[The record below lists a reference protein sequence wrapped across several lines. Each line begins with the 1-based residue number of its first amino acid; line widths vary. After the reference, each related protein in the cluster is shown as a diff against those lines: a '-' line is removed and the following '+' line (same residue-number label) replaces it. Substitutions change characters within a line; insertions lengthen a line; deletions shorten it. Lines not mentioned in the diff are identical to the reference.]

1 MRANMR
7 RRAAGVTAAAMM
19 FTSMGVGVNAQEG
32 TAVNENSFT
41 FTAENVTAANA
52 EGNGFKIEGT
62 ALTISEA
69 GTYTVSGQCAKGS
82 IKIKKGTKDVVLV
95 LDGIELT
102 ATDSAALTIGKEA
115 DVQVLVKGEN
125 TLRDGEDPADEESTD
140 AETQEAFE
148 GAAVKVKNGAKAVFT
163 GTGTLTADGSA
174 CKNGIKGAAT
184 AAVIVGQGEDDGLTL
199 KVDAAKNALASDGS
213 VEIKGGKVELNAKG
227 DALKASPE
235 DDDKD
240 SAGTVAISGG
250 EVIINGGEDGI
261 QADGGFTM
269 TGGIVDIVAAGGHT
283 KTAESGGKGIKSDK
297 AVTISGGEVYIDAA
311 DDGIHVNG
319 TAGDEKLAITG
330 GKVKVRAADDGL
342 KSDYYLVIGTEDGQG
357 QPLVD
362 VSYAYEGIEGAVI
375 DLYSGT
381 GSVMASDDGMNAANS
396 SLSDYKFAINIFGGK
411 WFVNANGDGLDSNG
425 DLNIKGGETQVFGTP
440 GGGNASLDYGDM
452 GSQFNVS
459 GGWVVGIGDGGMA
472 VAPTSGNYLM
482 FGSKGGN
489 GQGQPPQD
497 GNGQGQP
504 PQGGNGQGQP
514 SQGGNGQG
522 QPPQGGNGQE
532 QPPQGGNGQGQ
543 PPQGNSSVNIK
554 EGTKIEIKDGSGK
567 VIYSAEGVK
576 NANSVIY
583 ASADLKEGE
592 SYTLV
597 LDGEDAETVKA
608 EAGTEQQGGNMMPPS
623 PGGKPGDRPSGDGD
637 TTPGEDGPFGNMMS
651 GDVNSDG
658 KVDVT
663 DIALVASH
671 IKGIKALDQF
681 GSMMADVDRNFSVD
695 VTDIAMIASH
705 IKGIKALDNTM
716 PSPPSEGDEGN
727 AEVPTGKLPEGF
739 GIPDR
744 K

>member
-1 MRANMR
+1 MR

-148 GAAVKVKNGAKAVFT
+148 GAAVKVKSGAKAVFT

-235 DDDKD
+235 ENDKD

-283 KTAESGGKGIKSDK
+283 KTVESGGKGIKSDK

-319 TAGDEKLAITG
+319 TVGDEKLAITG

-362 VSYAYEGIEGAVI
+362 VSYAHEGIEGAVI

-381 GSVMASDDGMNAANS
+381 GSVMSSDDGMNAANS
-396 SLSDYKFAINIFGGK
+396 DLEDYKFAINIFGGK

-440 GGGNASLDYGDM
+440 GGGNASLDYGDF

-482 FGSKGGN
+482 FGSKGGFGGPGGPGGPGMPPQGGN
-489 GQGQPPQD
+489 RQGQPPQG

-514 SQGGNGQG
+514 
-522 QPPQGGNGQE
+522 
-532 QPPQGGNGQGQ
+532 PQGGNGQGQ
-543 PPQGNSSVNIK
+543 SGKDDDQGTAISIVK
-554 EGTKIEIKDGSGK
+554 GTKIEIKDAAGK
-567 VIYSAEGVK
+567 TVYSANGFK
-576 NANSVIY
+576 DANHIVY
-583 ASADLKEGE
+583 ASSELKEGE
-592 SYTLV
+592 KYTLY
-597 LDGEDAETVKA
+597 LDGKEAADTEAKA
-608 EAGTEQQGGNMMPPS
+608 GNGEGGGFPGGPGMPPPPP
-623 PGGKPGDRPSGDGD
+623 PGGKPGEMP
-637 TTPGEDGPFGNMMS
+637 PPPMM
-651 GDVNSDG
+651 GDVNFDEQLNVTDIALLASHIKGIKPLDG
-658 KVDVT
+658 LGLILADVNLDSNIDVT
-663 DIALVASH
+663 DIAMVASH
-671 IKGIKALDQF
+671 IKGIKAID
-681 GSMMADVDRNFSVD
+681 
-695 VTDIAMIASH
+695 
-705 IKGIKALDNTM
+705 TM
-716 PSPPSEGDEGN
+716 LPPPPGENGELG
-727 AEVPTGKLPEGF
+727 VPDGELPEGF

>member
-148 GAAVKVKNGAKAVFT
+148 GAAVKVKSGAKAVFT

-213 VEIKGGKVELNAKG
+213 VEIKGGKVELNAKS

-396 SLSDYKFAINIFGGK
+396 DLEDYKFAINIFGGK

-440 GGGNASLDYGDM
+440 SGGNASLDYGDF

-459 GGWVVGIGDGGMA
+459 GGWAVGIGDGGMA

-482 FGSKGGN
+482 FGSKGGF
-489 GQGQPPQD
+489 GGPGGP
-497 GNGQGQP
+497 GGPGMP
-504 PQGGNGQGQP
+504 PQGGNGQG
-514 SQGGNGQG
+514 
-522 QPPQGGNGQE
+522 
-532 QPPQGGNGQGQ
+532 
-543 PPQGNSSVNIK
+543 
-554 EGTKIEIKDGSGK
+554 
-567 VIYSAEGVK
+567 
-576 NANSVIY
+576 
-583 ASADLKEGE
+583 
-592 SYTLV
+592 
-597 LDGEDAETVKA
+597 
-608 EAGTEQQGGNMMPPS
+608 
-623 PGGKPGDRPSGDGD
+623 
-637 TTPGEDGPFGNMMS
+637 
-651 GDVNSDG
+651 
-658 KVDVT
+658 
-663 DIALVASH
+663 
-671 IKGIKALDQF
+671 
-681 GSMMADVDRNFSVD
+681 
-695 VTDIAMIASH
+695 
-705 IKGIKALDNTM
+705 
-716 PSPPSEGDEGN
+716 
-727 AEVPTGKLPEGF
+727 
-739 GIPDR
+739 
-744 K
+744 